1 VPGKVVVLNL
11 ERAMVDVK
19 EGWVVPVLGLNLE
32 QAVTNTREGW
42 MLSVLV
48 LGLNLEQVV
57 PVLALNL
64 ERVMVI
70 VEGAVPV
77 PILETGSWLGVEEI
91 AMGTEI
97 EKEREH
103 QRANAVYSASAE
115 GCRLHF
121 ADVQLVRLAVYIP
134 LCLASMVSKVDTILQ
149 RELTEI
155 GPSIGAHRLLRKLIA
170 TRIVHRPR

>member
-11 ERAMVDVK
+11 ERAMVDVE
-19 EGWVVPVLGLNLE
+19 EGWVVPVPGSNLE

-57 PVLALNL
+57 PVPIL
-64 ERVMVI
+64 EVI
-70 VEGAVPV
+70 VEGVVLV
-77 PILETGSWLGVEEI
+77 PILEANVTAEKVDVAKVAEVVVVKGVEEI

-103 QRANAVYSASAE
+103 QRVNAMHSASAE
-115 GCRLHF
+115 GRHLHF

-134 LCLASMVSKVDTILQ
+134 LCLASTVSKVDTILQ

-155 GPSIGAHRLLRKLIA
+155 CPSVGTH
-170 TRIVHRPR
+170 